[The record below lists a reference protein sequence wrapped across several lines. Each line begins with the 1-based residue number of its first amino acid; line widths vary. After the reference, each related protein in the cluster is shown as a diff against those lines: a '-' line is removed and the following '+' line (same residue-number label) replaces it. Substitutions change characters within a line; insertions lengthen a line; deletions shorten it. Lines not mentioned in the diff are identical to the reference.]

1 MNRILRKLFILLLAA
16 CLLCLAACGGDEA
29 NVPAEKGETLFGSF
43 AATDLEG
50 NAVNEEIFAGH
61 KLTMINIWATFCGP
75 CISEMPDLAKLS
87 TAYGDDFQIVGIP
100 VDITDRNGAVIPDQ
114 KKLALE
120 IIAYT
125 GANYRHLIPSESL
138 NKAYLFGVQV
148 VPETV
153 FVDSEGRQVGQSYL
167 GARSEAEW
175 RVIIESLLETLP

>member
-1 MNRILRKLFILLLAA
+1 MKRFFSVLICLLLLAS
-16 CLLCLAACGGDEA
+16 LCACGGDEA
-29 NVPAEKGETLFGSF
+29 PDVPTEKGEALFGSF
-43 AATDLEG
+43 AAMDLEG

-114 KKLALE
+114 KTLALE

-125 GANYRHLIPSESL
+125 GANYRHLIPSDSL
-138 NKAYLFGVQV
+138 NRAYLFGVQV

-175 RVIIESLLETLP
+175 RAIIESLLETLS

>member
-1 MNRILRKLFILLLAA
+1 MKRIVSILMCLLLVAS
-16 CLLCLAACGGDEA
+16 LCACGGDEA
-29 NVPAEKGETLFGSF
+29 NVPAEKGEAIFGSF
-43 AATDLEG
+43 AAMDLEG

-61 KLTMINIWATFCGP
+61 KLTMVNIWATFCGP
-75 CISEMPDLAKLS
+75 CIHEMPDLAKFS
-87 TAYGDDFQIVGIP
+87 TAYGDGFQIIGIP

-114 KKLALE
+114 KATALE

-125 GANYRHLIPSESL
+125 GANYRHLIPSDSL
-138 NKAYLFGVQV
+138 NEAYLFGVQA

>member
-1 MNRILRKLFILLLAA
+1 MKRFFSVLICLLL
-16 CLLCLAACGGDEA
+16 LVSLCACGGDEA
-29 NVPAEKGETLFGSF
+29 PDVPAEKGEAIFGSF
-43 AATDLEG
+43 AAMDLEG

-87 TAYGDDFQIVGIP
+87 TAYGDELQIVGIP

-114 KKLALE
+114 KILALE

-125 GANYRHLIPSESL
+125 GANYRHLIPSDSL
-138 NKAYLFGVQV
+138 NRAYLFGVQV

>member
-1 MNRILRKLFILLLAA
+1 MNRILRKLFILLLAV

-43 AATDLEG
+43 AAMDLEG

-61 KLTMINIWATFCGP
+61 KLTMVNIWATFCGP
-75 CISEMPDLAKLS
+75 CVHEMHTLAALS
-87 TAYGDDFQIVGIP
+87 TAYGDDFQIIGIP
-100 VDITDRNGAVIPDQ
+100 VDITDRNGAVIPAQ
-114 KKLALE
+114 KATALE
-120 IIAYT
+120 IIAQT
-125 GANYRHLIPSESL
+125 GANYRHLIPSDSL
-138 NKAYLFGVQV
+138 NKAYLFGVQA

-175 RVIIESLLETLP
+175 RAIIESLLEALS